1 MFGLRVL
8 LTVVFSW
15 YLHLLIMCVNI
26 CHTRED
32 KNVAGLV
39 LGFRDCFGRIWKR
52 TQTTQPLCGRYS

>member
-26 CHTRED
+26 CHTQED

-52 TQTTQPLCGRYS
+52 TQSRKP